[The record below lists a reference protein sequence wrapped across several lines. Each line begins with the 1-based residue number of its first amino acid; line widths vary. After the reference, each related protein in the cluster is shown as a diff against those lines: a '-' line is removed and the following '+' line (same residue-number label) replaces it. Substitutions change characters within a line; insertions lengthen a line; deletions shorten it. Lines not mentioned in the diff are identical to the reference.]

1 MIQSQ
6 NYRGKTIEELRN
18 LSIKE
23 FAALLPARQRRSLLR
38 GFKPEQK
45 KFLQKLKTS
54 QTSQKPVKTHLRN
67 IIIVPEMVGRSISV
81 YNGKEYFPVKIE
93 TDMLGHYI
101 GEFALTRKSV
111 KHSAPGVGA
120 TKSSA
125 AVSVR

>member
-1 MIQSQ
+1 MIQ
-6 NYRGKTIEELRN
+6 NIIYRGKTLDELKN

-23 FAALLPARQRRSLLR
+23 FAVLLPARQRRSLTKGL
-38 GFKPEQK
+38 GTEQK
-45 KFLQKLKTS
+45 KFLNKLKIS
-54 QTSQKPVKTHLRN
+54 SKPVKTHLRN
-67 IIIVPEMVGRSISV
+67 TIIIPEMVGKSILL
-81 YNGKEYFPVKIE
+81 YNGKEYVPVRME
-93 TDMLGHYI
+93 FDMLGHYI

>member
-1 MIQSQ
+1 M
-6 NYRGKTIEELRN
+6 EELRN

-45 KFLQKLKTS
+45 KFLQKLKI
-54 QTSQKPVKTHLRN
+54 SQKPVKTHLRN
-67 IIIVPEMVGRSISV
+67 TIIVPEMVGRSISV
-81 YNGKEYFPVKIE
+81 YNGKEYFQVKIE
-93 TDMLGHYI
+93 IDMLGHYI

>member
-1 MIQSQ
+1 MNQITT
-6 NYRGKTIEELRN
+6 YRGKTLDELKN

-23 FAALLPARQRRSLLR
+23 FAMLLPSRQRRSLIR
-38 GFKPEQK
+38 GLKPEHK
-45 KFLQKLKTS
+45 KFLNKLKAS
-54 QTSQKPVKTHLRN
+54 SSPVKTHLRN
-67 IIIVPEMVGRSISV
+67 MILLPEMVGKNILL
-81 YNGKEYFPVKIE
+81 YNGKEYVTVRVE
-93 TDMLGHYI
+93 ADMLGHCI